1 MKTLGPRVGDVKLQ
15 RLADAVADSADRA
28 LRTDRTNATYH
39 STTIAAGGDATVPHH
54 KGHPVRWCVVRASG
68 SPPSLYE
75 TENSSTL
82 LRLHH
87 SGTADT
93 SVTLMIW

>member
-1 MKTLGPRVGDVKLQ
+1 MKELGHRVGDVKLQ
-15 RLADAVADSADRA
+15 RLADAVTDAADRH

-39 STTIAAGGDATVPHH
+39 DITIAAGGDATVPHN
-54 KGHPVRWCVVRASG
+54 KGHVVRWCIVRASG

-75 TENSSTL
+75 TENSSKI

-87 SGTADT
+87 SGSVGT